1 MGRTGRAVGGVAFVF
16 AVDSWRFLGVVA
28 VVTVVTMVVVT
39 TVAVVAR
46 VTVVVLHSRRL
57 VAMDVVL

>member
-1 MGRTGRAVGGVAFVF
+1 MGRTGRAIGGVVFIF
-16 AVDSWRFLGVVA
+16 AVHSWRFLDVVA

-39 TVAVVAR
+39 TVAR